1 VDCDR
6 IARWYRWIEYVGF
19 GRALERRR
27 EAFLSD
33 VSDARR
39 VLALGDGDGRALAA
53 LLAAA
58 PHACVDNIDLS
69 ARMLELART
78 RAGTDHVA
86 YRQQDAR
93 TGLLPEAEYDL
104 IVTHFFLDCFD
115 ETDLGPLIAG
125 LARAATPQ
133 ARWLIS
139 EFRGNGWLVRALY
152 LFFRIATGLRTRRLV
167 DHHPLL
173 KRHGFRLLRHEDT
186 WRGLLASELWAME
199 SRPPNMYT
207 GSPYANPHGSETAA

>member
-1 VDCDR
+1 MNCDR
-6 IARWYRWIEYVGF
+6 IARWYRWIEYAGF

-33 VSDARR
+33 VSNARR

-53 LLAAA
+53 LLVAA
-58 PHACVDNIDLS
+58 PHACVDYIDVS

-78 RAGTDHVA
+78 RTGTNRVN
-86 YRQQDAR
+86 YRCEDAR
-93 TGLLPEAEYDL
+93 TTPLPPAEYDL

-115 ETDLGPLIAG
+115 ETDLEPLIAR
-125 LARAATPQ
+125 LASAAAPQ

-152 LFFRIATGLRTRRLV
+152 VFFGLTTGLRTRRLV

-173 KRHGFRLLRHEDT
+173 KRHRFRLVAHESVS
-186 WRGLLASELWAME
+186 RGLLASELWAQKNCIE
-199 SRPPNMYT
+199 
-207 GSPYANPHGSETAA
+207 